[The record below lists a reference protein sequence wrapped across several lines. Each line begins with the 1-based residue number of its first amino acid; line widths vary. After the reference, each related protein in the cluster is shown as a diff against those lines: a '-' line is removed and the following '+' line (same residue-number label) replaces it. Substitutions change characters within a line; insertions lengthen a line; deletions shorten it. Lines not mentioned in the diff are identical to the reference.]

1 MKNCTLFLFLFF
13 LVFERREYLNW
24 SNRRIYIYISK
35 IDSYA
40 IDFLKNILTLGF
52 TIYFLMIRVC
62 FICINKMRREK
73 ENLIKW
79 VEISWEITWNMKNYN
94 YANYNSFIEFQYTYK
109 YVYISFVF
117 VNLIFFSIKFFYA
130 KYVKKLFFTKKKE
143 KMPSFI
149 IFR

>member
-24 SNRRIYIYISK
+24 SNRRIYIYIENWFVCDWFFK
-35 IDSYA
+35 KHI
-40 IDFLKNILTLGF
+40 NIR
-52 TIYFLMIRVC
+52 IYNLFFILIRVC

-117 VNLIFFSIKFFYA
+117 VNLIFFSIKFFY

>member
-24 SNRRIYIYISK
+24 SNRRIYIYIENWFVCDWFFK
-35 IDSYA
+35 KHI
-40 IDFLKNILTLGF
+40 NIR
-52 TIYFLMIRVC
+52 IYNLFFILIRVC
-62 FICINKMRREK
+62 FICINKMRWEK

>member
-1 MKNCTLFLFLFF
+1 MLKLIESTN
-13 LVFERREYLNW
+13 
-24 SNRRIYIYISK
+24 IYIYIENWFVCDWFFK
-35 IDSYA
+35 KHI
-40 IDFLKNILTLGF
+40 NIR
-52 TIYFLMIRVC
+52 IYNLFFILIRVC

-94 YANYNSFIEFQYTYK
+94 YANSFIEFQYTYK
-109 YVYISFVF
+109 YVYIPFVF

-143 KMPSFI
+143 KMPPFI

>member
-1 MKNCTLFLFLFF
+1 MKNCSLFLFF
-13 LVFERREYLNW
+13 FFSFLREYLNW

-62 FICINKMRREK
+62 FICINKMRWEK

-94 YANYNSFIEFQYTYK
+94 YANYNSFIEFQYMYK

-143 KMPSFI
+143 KMPPFI